1 MNFDITASRTTHV
14 PEPSRCPEVLTVN
27 TNDRVHRDAPIII
40 HFICIAL
47 FRELKDTLQGSK
59 KKKKV
64 NQNSGYIGISRNQ
77 QHHFIGHAH
86 ILYINSSF

>member
-27 TNDRVHRDAPIII
+27 TNDRVHRDAPIINN
-40 HFICIAL
+40 FICIAL

-59 KKKKV
+59 KKKKKLIKIPGTLEFQEI
-64 NQNSGYIGISRNQ
+64 NNIISLVM
-77 QHHFIGHAH
+77 H
-86 ILYINSSF
+86 IYCI